1 MSPGSQMR
9 ALTANSAKANRPT
22 ISRGSRVVR
31 KKLTKRKLY
40 AILSGDQTSTRL
52 QRPMRSSRVRLIT
65 VTIRPNQ
72 PLSC

>member
-9 ALTANSAKANRPT
+9 ALTATRARAKRAT
-22 ISRGSRVVR
+22 ISTGNRVVR
-31 KKLTKRKLY
+31 KKLTERRLS
-40 AILSGDQTSTRL
+40 AILSGDQTIRRL
-52 QRPMRSSRVRLIT
+52 RRPVRSSRVRLIT